1 MKKEEVKI
9 TREELTRLGIFL
21 DDKEIKMEKATNVY
35 QTVVEIGS
43 VSVISWNVEK
53 LNIKQLKTIVS
64 ILNLLITSNHKLVL
78 ECE

>member
-9 TREELTRLGIFL
+9 TRENLEMLGIFL
-21 DDKEIKMEKATNVY
+21 DDKGIKMEKATNVY

-43 VSVISWNVEK
+43 VSVISWNAEK
-53 LNIKQLKTIVS
+53 LNTKQLKTIVS

-78 ECE
+78 EV